1 MRIAFLLGGL
11 GLGGVADY
19 TRLLAG
25 ALRAHGVESLIIALA
40 DRERAAVASEV
51 SADARML
58 ALPAGLPW
66 RARVAAAEAALA
78 DFDPDWVSLQFVP
91 FAFNRKGIVA
101 LEGRWLARLL
111 AGRRV
116 HLMVHELWVEPLPRP
131 VGPRRRLLRWMQR
144 AAILRLLE
152 RTRPELVHTS
162 NEVYRQLLGAAGV
175 AAGLLPLFGN
185 VPVEA
190 RPDRGWLEQALSAA
204 GHDPAR
210 RPMLF
215 GFFGGIAPQWEG
227 TDLFSRLSRTLE
239 RMGREGVVLSAGAAG
254 ALEERMDLWRR
265 RHPRLGFL
273 ALGIQ
278 PAERISCYLQALD
291 AGLTSYPQALIGKS
305 SSVVAMLEHGV
316 PVILDWGDLR
326 PELPA
331 IDPEFADL
339 VLRPGG
345 DLDAFV
351 RAPSARQVRGSRLP
365 MVAAAMMGDL
375 DPGARLRKRG

>member
-25 ALRAHGVESLIIALA
+25 ALRPHGVESLIIALA
-40 DRERAAVASEV
+40 DRQRTAVASEETTE
-51 SADARML
+51 ARLL
-58 ALPAGLPW
+58 ALPAGLTW

-111 AGRRV
+111 AGRRA
-116 HLMVHELWVEPLPRP
+116 HLMMHELWVEPLPRP
-131 VGPRRRLLRWMQR
+131 VRPRRRLLRSMQR
-144 AAILRLLE
+144 AAILRLLGAI
-152 RTRPELVHTS
+152 RPELLHTS

-175 AAGLLPLFGN
+175 SAGLLPLFGN

-190 RPDRGWLEQALSAA
+190 RPERGWLEEALRAA
-204 GHDPAR
+204 GHDLAR

-215 GFFGGIAPQWEG
+215 GFFGGIAPEWDGRE
-227 TDLFSRLSRTLE
+227 LFSKLSRTLE

-273 ALGIQ
+273 ALGVQ
-278 PAERISCYLQALD
+278 PMQRISAYLQALD
-291 AGLTSYPQALIGKS
+291 FGLTSYPHALIGKS
-305 SSVVAMLEHGV
+305 SSVMAMLEHGV

-326 PELPA
+326 PEVPA
-331 IDPEFADL
+331 IDPEFAAL

-345 DLDAFV
+345 DLDEFLG
-351 RAPSARQVRGSRLP
+351 APPERRVRGSRLP
-365 MVAAAMMGDL
+365 VVAAAMMGAL
-375 DPGARLRKRG
+375 EPGARFRKRG